1 MDETLKKILARN
13 LRAFRLG
20 AGLSQSDLARKAGTL
35 QPRVA
40 VMESAEDPTLPR
52 LEWLGRVA
60 NALEVTVSDF
70 LSERAMSESVSLS
83 SLPEDEDNLAA
94 HLKELGAP
102 LTGPG
107 RKSRSFS
114 REAVVLGVLRA
125 VPSSRM
131 VECLPGLLVN
141 QDMDYEKLLRL
152 AKKRGLVNR
161 LGFVVDTAATLA
173 EENRDRKKA
182 FRLRA
187 LSKRLWMERHKETE
201 EFLMSE
207 APEDPEFRNWLKKKT
222 PRAGKKWGV
231 YGAYSV
237 ERFREALKRAA

>member
-1 MDETLKKILARN
+1 MDEALKKILARN
-13 LRAFRLG
+13 LRAHRLG

-52 LEWLGRVA
+52 LEWLGRLA
-60 NALEVTVSDF
+60 NALEVTVSDL
-70 LSERAMSESVSLS
+70 LSERAMSGTESLS
-83 SLPEDEDNLAA
+83 SLPADEDNLAA

-102 LTGPG
+102 LTSPG

-114 REAVVLGVLRA
+114 PEAVVLGVLRA

-131 VECLPGLLVN
+131 VECLPGLLAN
-141 QDMDYEKLLRL
+141 QAMDYEKLLRL
-152 AKKRGLVNR
+152 AKERGLVNR
-161 LGFVVDTAATLA
+161 LGFVVDTAVILA
-173 EENRDRKKA
+173 EEYRDRIKVS
-182 FRLRA
+182 RLHG
-187 LSKRLWMERHKETE
+187 LSKRLWTARHKDVE

-237 ERFREALKRAA
+237 ERFRNAFKRAA